1 MPGTVRVSIGL
12 DTGEVI
18 TRHRQRVATRQAE
31 VNGVAVRMAAKLAR
45 SLRRAVVA
53 VTGRVQA
60 EAGNSIDAMPLKQS
74 DLAKFDR
81 DEPAYELKSVVG

>member
-1 MPGTVRVSIGL
+1 M
-12 DTGEVI
+12 
-18 TRHRQRVATRQAE
+18 
-31 VNGVAVRMAAKLAR
+31 NGVAVRMAAKLAR

-53 VTGRVQA
+53 VTERVQA
-60 EAGNSIDAMPLKQS
+60 EAGHSIDAMPLTKS